1 MSFLH
6 KASKFTSNSDDLKKI
21 YMLQVRSKLEQSAM
35 LWHFG
40 LTQKNRHQLERV
52 QKSALRIILG
62 KRYTSYND
70 ALRLL
75 NIESLE
81 DRRKSLCLKFA
92 KNCLKV
98 DKLRK
103 LFPKSPTLHGMSKRN
118 NESFIVN
125 RTLTER
131 YLNSAVP
138 QMQRLLNCYQKK
150 QNETIRQLIM
160 PVNRGLSRSVSLRN

>member
-1 MSFLH
+1 
-6 KASKFTSNSDDLKKI
+6 
-21 YMLQVRSKLEQSAM
+21 MLQVRSKLEQSAV

-40 LTQKNRHQLERV
+40 LTKKNRSDLERV

-62 KRYTSYND
+62 NKYTSYND
-70 ALRLL
+70 ALKKL

-81 DRRKSLCLKFA
+81 DRRKLLCFKFA

-103 LFPKSPTLHGMSKRN
+103 MFPKNSTMHEMSKRN
-118 NESFIVN
+118 LEFYQVN
-125 RTLTER
+125 RTMTER

-138 QMQRLLNCYQKK
+138 QMQRLLNSYQRKEK
-150 QNETIRQLIM
+150 MKPST
-160 PVNRGLSRSVSLRN
+160 VK